1 MGNRYSHQY
10 ISRDEMVTYVKGA
23 LADKDAQIT
32 ALTKELERVRGECH
46 KLQTSL
52 QTQQSKREIVLRE
65 QSQISEEAIESFVQK
80 ILEDPELNIYL
91 LPDAVEGAIYRNII
105 RIALR
110 SMAKMFDGFSVNMI
124 GHQLRVIM
132 EPVTSSSNPSP
143 TK

>member
-1 MGNRYSHQY
+1 
-10 ISRDEMVTYVKGA
+10 MVTYVKDA
-23 LADKDAQIT
+23 LTDKDAQIAT
-32 ALTKELERVRGECH
+32 LTKELERVRGEYH
-46 KLQTSL
+46 KLQTSI
-52 QTQQSKREIVLRE
+52 QTQQGKREIVLRE

-124 GHQLRVIM
+124 GHQLRVVM
-132 EPVTSSSNPSP
+132 EPVPP
-143 TK
+143 GK